1 MTLLTGFFKRRT
13 NFGLMNT
20 SNNLTRTF
28 NKTFEW
34 PPNPGIEGGT
44 CPAGTPAAAVPH
56 YDPNS
61 KGTPAVEVPTG
72 TAAVPITEY
81 ATHDLFIADAMDAAN
96 TAYLVDGVY
105 RNQIPG
111 SGWCEEVQEC
121 EEVNAWQQADFYFEF
136 ATPTVVT
143 AADTVKWDVDSSR
156 GNVSPFHGVL
166 VQDGTGLQIVK
177 IHCEDGCRAA
187 TGVWGRIDWTPAAK

>member
-20 SNNLTRTF
+20 DRNLTRTF
-28 NKTFEW
+28 NKVYDW
-34 PPNPGIEGGT
+34 PVDPGIEGGT

-56 YDPNS
+56 YDPTS

-72 TAAVPITEY
+72 TAAVPITTY
-81 ATHDLFIADAMDAAN
+81 ATHDLFMTDATNAAN

-105 RNQIPG
+105 RSAIPG
-111 SGWCEEVQEC
+111 SGWVDDIPEC
-121 EEVNAWQQADFYFEF
+121 EETNCWQSADFYFEF
-136 ATPTVVT
+136 ATPTIVT
-143 AADTVKWDVDSSR
+143 PTDTVKWAIDSSR

-166 VQDGTGLQIVK
+166 IGDGTGLQIVK

-187 TGVWGRIDWTPAAK
+187 SGVWGRIVF